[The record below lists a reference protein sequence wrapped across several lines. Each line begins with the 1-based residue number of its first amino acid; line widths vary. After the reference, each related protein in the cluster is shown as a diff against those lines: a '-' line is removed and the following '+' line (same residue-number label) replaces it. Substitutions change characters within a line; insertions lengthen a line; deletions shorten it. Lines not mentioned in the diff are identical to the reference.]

1 MTNPHFQLYIDG
13 SFCEGAGGTV
23 MHSQNPA
30 NGDSWAS
37 FACTDKTDVE
47 RAVHAA
53 KRVLDDPEWRDM
65 TQTARG
71 KLLFKLADLI
81 EQNAERLG
89 ALETQDSG
97 KLLAETATQTKY
109 VADYYRYYAGLSDKL
124 EGAVLPIDKPD
135 MHVFTR
141 RMPIGVV
148 AAVVPW
154 NAQMF
159 LSATKLGPAL
169 AAGCSV
175 ILKASEIAP
184 IPMLEFAKLIH
195 KAGFP
200 DGVVSVITGDADNC
214 SIPLTRHPQVDR
226 IAFTGGPET
235 ARHVVRN
242 SAENFA
248 VTTLELGGKSPILVF
263 EDADLDSAANGLIAA
278 NFGASGQ
285 SCVAGSR
292 GLVHRSILPDLI
304 SRITDKARGI
314 VVGDPLDS
322 ATHVGPLCT
331 HAQIDRIVD
340 TLDKAQSQGAT
351 IHFGGAPL
359 ERDGNYMTPTLVE
372 CASEDTETLHIEM
385 FGPVMSLIPFDTEE
399 EAISMANNSLFGLGS
414 GVFTQNIAR
423 AHRVSDRI
431 RSGICWVNT
440 YRAISP
446 IAPFGGFNQSG
457 YGREAGQE
465 AILDYT
471 RTKTTW
477 INTSDA
483 PMQNPFVM
491 R

>member
-1 MTNPHFQLYIDG
+1 
-13 SFCEGAGGTV
+13 
-23 MHSQNPA
+23 
-30 NGDSWAS
+30 
-37 FACTDKTDVE
+37 
-47 RAVHAA
+47 
-53 KRVLDDPEWRDM
+53 M

-109 VADYYRYYAGLSDKL
+109 VADYYRYYAGLADKL

-184 IPMLEFAKLIH
+184 IPMLEFAKLIDQ
-195 KAGFP
+195 AGFP

-214 SIPLTRHPQVDR
+214 SIPLTRHPHVDR

-235 ARHVVRN
+235 AQHVVRN

-263 EDADLDSAANGLIAA
+263 QDADLDSAANGLIAA